1 MPELS
6 DDSPSVLGDAVD
18 GAEKP
23 VDSIA
28 PAREAPDRSAS
39 TTADNLQITS
49 FIELGI
55 QEFESAHLHTRY
67 LYHTG
72 ERERLISAGVDLIR
86 HSGYVK
92 AIIRI
97 MQ

>member
-1 MPELS
+1 MAPGAKSGTADPDRSGSAVPTIRAGMAGARLIGNAELS
-6 DDSPSVLGDAVD
+6 DDNCIVLGDAVE

-55 QEFESAHLHTRY
+55 Q
-67 LYHTG
+67 
-72 ERERLISAGVDLIR
+72 D
-86 HSGYVK
+86 
-92 AIIRI
+92 
-97 MQ
+97 

>member
-1 MPELS
+1 MAPGTKSGTAASDRSEAAAPTIRAGMAGARRIGKPELS
-6 DDSPSVLGDAVD
+6 DDNCSVLGDAVE

-55 QEFESAHLHTRY
+55 Q
-67 LYHTG
+67 
-72 ERERLISAGVDLIR
+72 D
-86 HSGYVK
+86 
-92 AIIRI
+92 
-97 MQ
+97 